1 MFRPKTDENREKNV
15 EKSEKYSFT
24 SLCVQMHVERKKNVQ
39 KGFCAKYIDIA
50 CETF

>member
-1 MFRPKTDENREKNV
+1 MFRTKTDENREKNV

-24 SLCVQMHVERKKNVQ
+24 TRMHVERKKNVQ